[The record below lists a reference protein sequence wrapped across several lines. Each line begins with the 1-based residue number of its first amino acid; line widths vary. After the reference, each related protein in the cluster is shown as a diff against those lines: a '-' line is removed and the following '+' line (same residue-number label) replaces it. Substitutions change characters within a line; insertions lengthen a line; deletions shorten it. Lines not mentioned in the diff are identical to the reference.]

1 MTWFRHGLRFDC
13 TQCGECCRMPAGSV
27 VLVSPEEVEAIS
39 AHLGRPVRTQQ
50 IDGDVS
56 LRAAGGWCEFYD
68 PNTKRCTVYAA
79 RPAQCRTFPFWPAN
93 TNDPM
98 AWTLAAMCCEG
109 IGRGELIS
117 EEEITARIRA
127 APAGLV

>member
-1 MTWFRHGLRFDC
+1 
-13 TQCGECCRMPAGSV
+13 MPAGSV
-27 VLVSPEEVEAIS
+27 VLVSPEEIAAIS
-39 AHLGRPVRTQQ
+39 TYLGRPIQTQTTW
-50 IDGDVS
+50 GGES
-56 LRAAGGWCEFYD
+56 LRAAGGWCEFCD
-68 PNTKRCTVYAA
+68 PNTKQCTVYAA

-98 AWTLAAMCCEG
+98 AWTLAAMSCEG